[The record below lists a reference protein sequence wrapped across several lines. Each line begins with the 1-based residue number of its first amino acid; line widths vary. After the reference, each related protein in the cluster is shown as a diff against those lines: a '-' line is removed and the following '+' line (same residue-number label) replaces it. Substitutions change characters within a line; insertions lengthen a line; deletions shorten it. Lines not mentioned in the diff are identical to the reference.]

1 MNLDDVKR
9 QKVTAWIEQGLKL
22 SEIQSKLA
30 SELDVHLTYMEV
42 RLLVDDLKLLP
53 KDQPAPQP
61 VRQISAQPPG
71 REAESPEEQSADEP
85 FADELPGTEAGPQP
99 GSGNVSVSVD
109 HVARPGALVSGQVTF
124 GDGQTAAW
132 YLDQMGR
139 LGIVP
144 KQQGYRPSPQD
155 VQTFQLQLQNEL
167 QKLGF

>member
-53 KDQPAPQP
+53 KDQPTPQP

-71 REAESPEEQSADEP
+71 REAES
-85 FADELPGTEAGPQP
+85 
-99 GSGNVSVSVD
+99 
-109 HVARPGALVSGQVTF
+109 
-124 GDGQTAAW
+124 
-132 YLDQMGR
+132 
-139 LGIVP
+139 
-144 KQQGYRPSPQD
+144 
-155 VQTFQLQLQNEL
+155 LQL
-167 QKLGF
+167 